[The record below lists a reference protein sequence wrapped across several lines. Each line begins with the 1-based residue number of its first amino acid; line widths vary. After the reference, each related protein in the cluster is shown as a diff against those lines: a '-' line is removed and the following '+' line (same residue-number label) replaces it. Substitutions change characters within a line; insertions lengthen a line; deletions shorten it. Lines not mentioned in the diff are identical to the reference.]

1 MMSMVLVLWGEV
13 AAIFGNRY
21 VIQGQNYVALLQG
34 NEMPATFHN
43 RNLILGI

>member
-1 MMSMVLVLWGEV
+1 MMSMVLVLWEV

-21 VIQGQNYVALLQG
+21 VIQGQNYVALFQG